1 MDPVL
6 LGLRVVHVG
15 AAMLW
20 FGGGIVGAFFLAPT
34 ADALGKSGQPFMDH
48 LMNRRRMGVFF
59 PIVAALTI
67 LAGIGLY
74 WRDSNGLDPTWITSP
89 PGLAFTLGGLA
100 AILSF
105 VLGAILVG
113 PAVAGQ
119 TAVRNELAAGDGIPN
134 DEQGRRLA
142 DADRRMRLARRF
154 DVPLLLFAAVTMAV
168 GRYL

>member
-1 MDPVL
+1 
-6 LGLRVVHVG
+6 
-15 AAMLW
+15 
-20 FGGGIVGAFFLAPT
+20 
-34 ADALGKSGQPFMDH
+34 
-48 LMNRRRMGVFF
+48 
-59 PIVAALTI
+59 
-67 LAGIGLY
+67 
-74 WRDSNGLDPTWITSP
+74 
-89 PGLAFTLGGLA
+89 LAFTLGGLA

-134 DEQGRRLA
+134 DEQARRLA